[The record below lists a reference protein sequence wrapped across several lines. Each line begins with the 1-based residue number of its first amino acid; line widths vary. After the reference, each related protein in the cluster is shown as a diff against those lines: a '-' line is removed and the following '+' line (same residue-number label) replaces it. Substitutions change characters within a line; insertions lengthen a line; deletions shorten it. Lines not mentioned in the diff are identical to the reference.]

1 MDFTILANFMNSDIY
16 SWVVLPILIFLIR
29 ICDVSLGTIRV
40 IFISRGMKLI
50 APILGFFEV
59 SIWLLAMRQ
68 LITNL
73 SNPIYFLA
81 YALGFTMGTY
91 VGMYIEN
98 KLSIGTVI
106 IRIITRNKPYRL
118 IRALR
123 KAKYRVTVSDAKGA
137 KGHVKIIFTVT
148 RRQKIKDVVKIIKT
162 LNPNAFY
169 SIEDIRYAHD
179 KKIGSNNRKRNFSK
193 FFGLYRR

>member
-123 KAKYRVTVSDAKGA
+123 KAKYR
-137 KGHVKIIFTVT
+137 
-148 RRQKIKDVVKIIKT
+148 
-162 LNPNAFY
+162 
-169 SIEDIRYAHD
+169 
-179 KKIGSNNRKRNFSK
+179 
-193 FFGLYRR
+193 GLGVCL